1 MTVAEWSQLLTAIA
15 AVGGLLVSLYNAL
28 RINRVS
34 RQTNSMKDELI
45 VEVRAAAHEK
55 GREIGR
61 REAVATQEDFHDLM
75 W

>member
-1 MTVAEWSQLLTAIA
+1 MTISEWSQLLTAIA

-28 RINRVS
+28 RINKVS

-45 VEVRAAAHEK
+45 VEVRSAAHEE
-55 GREIGR
+55 GRQIGR
-61 REAVATQEDFHDLM
+61 REAVATQEDFRDLV